1 MQYGRWGGGE
11 LAVRRRMR
19 HIPHRDATPKR
30 ERRDAAVKVI
40 SKTARGG
47 KLQMKRGE
55 KCCAVQCRPGVV
67 KQTYFQQIPSDT
79 HLVKSDSGAVKYILP
94 VEQILIKY

>member
-1 MQYGRWGGGE
+1 
-11 LAVRRRMR
+11 MR
-19 HIPHRDATPKR
+19 HIPHREATPKR

-55 KCCAVQCRPGVV
+55 KFCAVLCCPGVV
-67 KQTYFQQIPSDT
+67 KHTYFQQIISDT
-79 HLVKSDSGAVKYILP
+79 HLVKSESGAAKYILS
-94 VEQILIKY
+94 VEQILIKH